1 MDKTALKNKIEN
13 YWYHY
18 KWHTI
23 IVVMIVIAII
33 GSSAIGGAKLKKYGF
48 NAILIGTYLE
58 DSKKTQIE
66 EQGKVNIEFL
76 PAGENVDKE
85 LSSISLQKLTAMT
98 TIGSYD
104 VIILDREFF
113 DSYAKQGFFLELDN
127 IIDPHTLKDKT
138 LNYMKANSSL
148 DNKEHTYGVE
158 LKKNKHLEDAKYD
171 VTNKV
176 IGISAKTKAV
186 DRAVNF
192 INFITE
198 NK

>member
-23 IVVMIVIAII
+23 IVVVIVIAII
-33 GSSAIGGAKLKKYGF
+33 GSSAIGGAKLKKYDF

-76 PAGENVDKE
+76 PAGKNVDNE

-104 VIILDREFF
+104 VIILDKEFF

-127 IIDPHTLKDKT
+127 IIAPHTLKDKT

-186 DRAVNF
+186 DKAVNF

-198 NK
+198 SK